1 MTKVTAIKE
10 DRTDHSGY
18 QVSRYNAMKHGVL
31 SKYTVLAWEN
41 REEYEALYTLYQP
54 ALIRTH
60 EPICV
65 ARWT

>member
-41 REEYEALYTLYQP
+41 PEEYEP
-54 ALIRTH
+54 AF
-60 EPICV
+60 PK
-65 ARWT
+65 